1 MHSVGGGSMAI
12 RKELKDQSLTV
23 SLEGRIDS
31 VTAPELEKE
40 LMSATDSIRE
50 LILDFA
56 EIDYVSSAGL
66 RMIVALQKRMNQQGS
81 LVILNVRP
89 EIISI
94 LEVTG
99 LYKLLNIQEG

>member
-1 MHSVGGGSMAI
+1 MAI

>member
-1 MHSVGGGSMAI
+1 MW
-12 RKELKDQSLTV
+12 
-23 SLEGRIDS
+23 
-31 VTAPELEKE
+31 EKE